1 MKLWKIKAG
10 SLKLTYASTNPVLS
24 TRTLHSME
32 SNPWVLGGS
41 LEENF
46 LFAVKLNILPL
57 TIRTA
62 CIPYLYGNEWEYP
75 TMENTCYSNF
85 WTMEV
90 NSGLTGTWK
99 KPNIWV
105 TSNIRTYV
113 WFTKK
118 EMAAHLFLSS
128 RISHW
133 SFDIIC
139 MALTAVGSAKA
150 WAMGET
156 PLKL

>member
-1 MKLWKIKAG
+1 MHLQTQCSPQEPSTPWK
-10 SLKLTYASTNPVLS
+10 V
-24 TRTLHSME
+24 TL
-32 SNPWVLGGS
+32 GF
-41 LEENF
+41 LEEAWKKTSCLQWNWISF
-46 LFAVKLNILPL
+46 HCPL
-57 TIRTA
+57 GWHAYHI
-62 CIPYLYGNEWEYP
+62 LYGNEWEHP